1 MSPASERSCPPAS
14 SSLPVPSSSS
24 PVPVTSSVPEPSV
37 LPVAGNYYSLILWVS
52 VEPINCPY
60 YFSNVI
66 ARANLK
72 LTSRPYKIKV
82 TALN

>member
-37 LPVAGNYYSLILWVS
+37 LPATGDYYSLILWVS
-52 VEPINCPY
+52 FELMDGQY
-60 YFSNVI
+60 YYPNVI
-66 ARANLK
+66 ARAN
-72 LTSRPYKIKV
+72 
-82 TALN
+82 

>member
-37 LPVAGNYYSLILWVS
+37 LPVTGNHYSLILWVP
-52 VEPINCPY
+52 VELIGGQY

-66 ARANLK
+66 ACAYLK
-72 LTSRPYKIKV
+72 LTSRPYKS
-82 TALN
+82 